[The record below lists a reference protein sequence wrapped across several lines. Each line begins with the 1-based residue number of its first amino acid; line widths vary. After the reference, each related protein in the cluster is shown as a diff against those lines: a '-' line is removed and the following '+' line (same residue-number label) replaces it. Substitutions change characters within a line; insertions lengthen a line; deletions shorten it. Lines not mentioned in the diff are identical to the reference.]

1 MDFSLYYRKPKNNEL
16 FNDLEE
22 SNLGITNLQNYVPLY
37 EKFFSLNPSNFN
49 SINLN
54 QKYYLNSVNRT
65 LSKNTLNV
73 NVKDNSNNVIE
84 RDIFCKFSPLLDPLK
99 LLTGKYDLSVNQVI
113 ELPTFNSTNKFAKLL
128 DQNNSAY
135 VDAFFTYLSSQLLH
149 QHNFLNSIDYYG
161 AFICRQNKF
170 LYNIVDDLEYLNN
183 SGYFH
188 ENKNIFFEL
197 ETTEYSDYF
206 NIDTRTNKKK
216 LVFNDKLDKIQIDSF
231 NDNDFS
237 IFTNNTDDLDS
248 KIYDLS
254 DTCIYNYSL
263 KKSNRSKSDSSCSS
277 KSSNTIDD
285 DKESQSGSDGS
296 DSSRDM
302 SDNEDDDDEQDIL
315 CSLYNFPIQMISLE
329 KCDNTLDYL
338 MENELLSHKEWIS
351 CLFQIIISLTTFQ
364 KSFSFTHNDLHT
376 NNIMYVTTEKQF
388 LFYCFNNI
396 HYKVPTY
403 GKIYKLIDFGR
414 AIYKFNGL
422 TMCSDSFHPKGD
434 AASQYNCEPYL
445 DDNKPRLEPNPSFDL
460 CRLACCLYDYFIEDL
475 FQADGIIKKNKIAS
489 LINSWLLDDKGR
501 NILYKTTG
509 DERYPEFK
517 LYKMIARTIHNAV
530 PSKQLDNSVFKD
542 YIISKK
548 KINKSKSVMNI
559 DTYPILSQLY

>member
-302 SDNEDDDDEQDIL
+302 SDNEDDDEQDIL

-388 LFYCFNNI
+388 LFYCFNKI

-559 DTYPILSQLY
+559 DTYPILI